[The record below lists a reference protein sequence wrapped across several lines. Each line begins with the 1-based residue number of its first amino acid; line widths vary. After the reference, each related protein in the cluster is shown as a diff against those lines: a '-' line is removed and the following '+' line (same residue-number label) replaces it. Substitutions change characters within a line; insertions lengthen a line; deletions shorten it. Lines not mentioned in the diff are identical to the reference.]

1 MPLEDYRGLALSGAS
16 QRALEL
22 FEAAL
27 ADYLS
32 FRGAPGGLLARA
44 LEDSPGFAMGHAFA
58 AYLALG
64 GRDPA
69 GVRAARGILAR
80 SAALPMNPRERAH
93 WQAIAALA
101 AGEIERATAV
111 HTEILAAHPRD
122 VLALGVAHSCDYI
135 RGDVRTLRRRV
146 ARTLRAWPPD
156 LPGYHAL
163 LAMYAF
169 GLEEAGHYGRA
180 EDYARRA
187 LEIEPRDV
195 RAHHALVHVYEM
207 LGRPEDGIRWA
218 GERARYW
225 AGDSPAAVHNWWH
238 VALFNLRLG
247 RRAQALAIYDW
258 RIRPQFEQGLSV
270 LIDATAL
277 LWRFELLGADT
288 GRRWGELAARWEPH
302 AADGYCAFSDLHAMM
317 AFAADGRAASGAAL
331 LAAQRERI
339 GRGGTNDAMTRLVGL
354 PASLGFAA
362 FGRGRYREAAEL
374 LAGLPD
380 FAHRLGGSRAQHGI
394 VALTLE
400 EAARRASRPAPA
412 SAAMGS

>member
-16 QRALEL
+16 PRALEHY
-22 FEAAL
+22 EAAL
-27 ADYLS
+27 ADFLS
-32 FRGAPGGLLARA
+32 FRGAPGESLARA
-44 LEDSPGFAMGHAFA
+44 LEDSPAFAMGHAFA

-64 GRDPA
+64 GRDPT
-69 GVRAARGILAR
+69 GVRTATAILAR
-80 SAALPMNPRERAH
+80 SAALPVTPRERAH
-93 WQAIAALA
+93 RQAIAALA
-101 AGEIERATAV
+101 AGDFERAAAL
-111 HTEILAAHPRD
+111 HTEILAEHPRD
-122 VLALGVAHSCDYI
+122 VLALGVAHSCDYT
-135 RGDVRTLRRRV
+135 RGDVPTLHRRV
-146 ARTLRAWPPD
+146 ARTLGAWRRE

-169 GLEEAGHYGRA
+169 GLEEAGHYARA
-180 EDYARRA
+180 EEYARCA

-218 GERARYW
+218 GERAEYW

-238 VALFNLRLG
+238 VALFNLALG

-258 RIRPQFEQGLSV
+258 RIRPLLERGLSV

-317 AFAADGRAASGAAL
+317 AFAAEGRAGSAEAL

-354 PASLGFAA
+354 PACRALAA
-362 FGRGRYREAAEL
+362 FGQGRYREAAAML
-374 LAGLPD
+374 GGLPAL
-380 FAHRLGGSRAQHGI
+380 AHRLGGSRAQHGI

-400 EAARRASRPAPA
+400 EAARRAHRPAPE
-412 SAAMGS
+412 SALTGT

>member
-16 QRALEL
+16 PRALEL
-22 FEAAL
+22 LEAGL
-27 ADYLS
+27 EEYLS
-32 FRGAPGGLLARA
+32 FRGAPAGLVARA

-69 GVRAARGILAR
+69 GVRAARDILAR
-80 SAALPMNPRERAH
+80 SADLPMNPRERAH
-93 WQAIAALA
+93 MQAIEALA
-101 AGEIERATAV
+101 AGEIERAGAV
-111 HTEILAAHPRD
+111 HAEILAEHPRD

-135 RGDVRTLRRRV
+135 RGDVRTLHRRV
-146 ARTLRAWPPD
+146 ARTLGAWTRD

-169 GLEEAGHYGRA
+169 GLEEAGHYARA
-180 EDYARRA
+180 ADFARRA

-195 RAHHALVHVYEM
+195 RAHHAMVHVYEM
-207 LGRPEDGIRWA
+207 LARPEDGIRWA
-218 GERARYW
+218 GERVEYW
-225 AGDSPAAVHNWWH
+225 TGETPAAVHNWWH
-238 VALFNLRLG
+238 VALFNLALG

-258 RIRPQFEQGLSV
+258 RIRPRLDRGLSM

-288 GRRWGELAARWEPH
+288 GRRWGELASRWEPH

-317 AFAADGRAASGAAL
+317 AFAADGRAAGAEAL

-339 GRGGTNDAMTRLVGL
+339 RRGGTNGAMTRLVGL
-354 PASLGFAA
+354 PASRALAA
-362 FGRGRYREAAEL
+362 FGRGRYREAAQL
-374 LAGLPD
+374 LERLPQL
-380 FAHRLGGSRAQHGI
+380 AHRLGGSRAQHGI

-400 EAARRASRPAPA
+400 EAVRRAGRPAPERVLT
-412 SAAMGS
+412 GT

>member
-1 MPLEDYRGLALSGAS
+1 MPLEDYRGLGISGAS
-16 QRALEL
+16 PRALEL
-22 FEAAL
+22 YEAAL
-27 ADYLS
+27 EEYLS
-32 FRGAPGGLLARA
+32 FRGAPGGLLERA
-44 LEDSPGFAMGHAFA
+44 LQDSPGFAMAHAFA
-58 AYLALG
+58 AYVALG

-69 GVRAARGILAR
+69 GVRAATAILER
-80 SAALPMNPRERAH
+80 SAALPTNPRERAH
-93 WQAIAALA
+93 RQAIAALA
-101 AGEIERATAV
+101 AGEIERSAAV

-135 RGDVRTLRRRV
+135 RGDLHTLRRR
-146 ARTLRAWPPD
+146 AERSLGAWRRD

-169 GLEEAGHYGRA
+169 ALEEAGHYARA

-218 GERARYW
+218 GERAEYW
-225 AGDSPAAVHNWWH
+225 AGDTPAAVHNWWH
-238 VALFNLRLG
+238 VALFNLRLE

-258 RIRPQFEQGLSV
+258 RIRPRLGSGLSA

-288 GRRWGELAARWEPH
+288 GRRWGELASAWEPH

-317 AFAADGRAASGAAL
+317 AFAADGRAASAKAL
-331 LAAQRERI
+331 LAAQRQRI

-354 PASLGFAA
+354 PASRALAA
-362 FGRGRYREAAEL
+362 FGQGRYREAMKRL
-374 LAGLPD
+374 SGLPAL
-380 FAHRLGGSRAQHGI
+380 AHRLGGSRAQHGV

-400 EAARRASRPAPA
+400 EAARRAHRPAPQRA
-412 SAAMGS
+412 LTGT